1 MTTKRRCRALKN
13 LLKEKLQKGQ
23 PVIGTFV
30 GLGHPDVTETLSRLG
45 FDFLVI
51 DGEHAPLGLET
62 MQQMLQAMNG
72 SNCTPIIRPEWNDMV
87 IIKRVLD
94 IGAHG
99 VVVPW
104 VNDKEEAEDAVRAC
118 KYPPE
123 GLRGCGPRRA
133 ALFDPDYCKTA
144 NNEVLLIVQIE
155 TMKAVSNI
163 DDILS
168 VPGIDACYIGPFDLS
183 QSYGCYPPLLTDS
196 EYGRANP
203 EYMDAFDRVVA
214 AAKKRGK
221 PAGMWTSTETIQ
233 WAQAKGFTL
242 NTVESAD
249 NFLASGARL
258 ALEKARG
265 TR

>member
-1 MTTKRRCRALKN
+1 MKN

-23 PVIGTFV
+23 AVIGTFV

-45 FDFLVI
+45 FDWLLI

-62 MQQMLQAMNG
+62 MQQMMQAMNG
-72 SNCTPIIRPEWNDMV
+72 SNCTPLVRPQWNDMV

-99 VVVPW
+99 VLIPW
-104 VNDKEEAEDAVRAC
+104 VNTKEEAEYAVRAC

-144 NNEVLLIVQIE
+144 NDEILVIVQIE
-155 TMKAVSNI
+155 TQAAISNI

-168 VPGIDACYIGPFDLS
+168 VKGIDACYIGPFDLS
-183 QSYGCYPPLLTDS
+183 QSFGCFPPQLVNSQYRL
-196 EYGRANP
+196 ANP
-203 EYMDAFDRVVA
+203 QYIDAFDKVVA
-214 AAKKRGK
+214 AAKKWGK
-221 PAGMWTSTETIQ
+221 PAGMWTSAETIQ
-233 WAQAKGFTL
+233 WAIEKGFTL
-242 NTVESAD
+242 NTVDSAD
-249 NFLASGARL
+249 SFLMEGARL
-258 ALEKARG
+258 ALEKAQG
-265 TR
+265 SQ

>member
-1 MTTKRRCRALKN
+1 MKN

-23 PVIGTFV
+23 DVIGTFV
-30 GLGHPDVTETLSRLG
+30 SLGHPDVTEMLSRIG
-45 FDFLVI
+45 FDWLLV

-62 MQQMLQAMNG
+62 MQQMMQAMNG
-72 SNCTPIIRPEWNDMV
+72 SNCTPLVRPQWNDMV

-104 VNDKEEAEDAVRAC
+104 VNTKEEAEYAVRAC

-133 ALFDPDYCKTA
+133 AFFDPDYLKTA
-144 NNEVLLIVQIE
+144 NDEILVIVQIE
-155 TMKAVSNI
+155 TRKAISNI

-168 VPGIDACYIGPFDLS
+168 VQGIDACYIGPLDLS
-183 QSYGCYPPLLTDS
+183 RSFGLDFPQWD
-196 EYGRANP
+196 NP
-203 EYMDAFDRVVA
+203 QYVEAFDKVVA
-214 AAKKRGK
+214 AAKKWGK
-221 PAGMWTSTETIQ
+221 PAGMWTSVETIQ
-233 WAQAKGFTL
+233 WAIEKGFTL
-242 NTVESAD
+242 NTVGSAD
-249 NFLASGARL
+249 GFLMEGARL

-265 TR
+265 TQ